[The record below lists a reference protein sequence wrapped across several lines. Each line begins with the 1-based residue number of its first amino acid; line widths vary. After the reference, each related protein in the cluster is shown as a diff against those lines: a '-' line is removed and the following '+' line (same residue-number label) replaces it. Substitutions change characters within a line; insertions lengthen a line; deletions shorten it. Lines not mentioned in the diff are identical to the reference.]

1 MLKGLITAMKNQKSE
16 VRNQKLE
23 VRKGIVLKSVLCL
36 LFSVLWFLSS
46 CGGKKEVKKEEI
58 FDPEKHL
65 SKADKLIGEKEYEEA
80 RKLLLE
86 VKNRDTAKKHAPPA
100 QLKLADSYIR
110 EEDIEIGIEEYK
122 KFLDLYPDNQYASYA
137 QYQIAMAYYSQIESP
152 DRGSGA
158 AQKALQ
164 EFMRLKELY
173 PRNPYREVIGLRI
186 EKAKNVIADGEFM
199 VGEFYYKKES
209 YNAAIE
215 RLEEL
220 LKRFPDYKKADNA
233 LLILGRSYK
242 AVKMNDKAK
251 EAFNKLLEKYPAS
264 KLAPAAKKEAEKLKN

>member
-1 MLKGLITAMKNQKSE
+1 MKKWQKAKGKRQK
-16 VRNQKLE
+16 VKHRGYRAIFLFFA
-23 VRKGIVLKSVLCL
+23 LCSL
-36 LFSVLWFLSS
+36 LFVLSS
-46 CGGKKEVKKEEI
+46 CGGKNEVKKEEA

-65 SKADKLIGEKEYEEA
+65 AKADNLINDKEYEAA

-86 VKNRDTAKKHAPPA
+86 VKNRDTAKKYAPHA

-110 EEDIEIGIEEYK
+110 EDDIEIGIEEYRR
-122 KFLDLYPDNQYASYA
+122 FLDLYPDNQYASYA
-137 QYQIAMAYYSQIESP
+137 QYQIAMAYFSQIESP
-152 DRGSGA
+152 ERGSGA

-186 EKAKNVIADGEFM
+186 EKAKNVIADGEFI

-215 RLEEL
+215 RLEGL

-233 LLILGRSYK
+233 LLLIGRSYK
-242 AVKMNDKAK
+242 AIKMNDKAK
-251 EAFNKLLEKYPAS
+251 EAFKNLLEKYPAS
-264 KLAPAAKKEAEKLKN
+264 KLVPAAKKEIEKLKG

>member
-1 MLKGLITAMKNQKSE
+1 MKKWQMANGKWQKVKHRGYKAIFLFSA
-16 VRNQKLE
+16 
-23 VRKGIVLKSVLCL
+23 LCSL
-36 LFSVLWFLSS
+36 LFVLSS
-46 CGGKKEVKKEEI
+46 CGGKGEVKKEEA

-65 SKADKLIGEKEYEEA
+65 AKADRLIGDKEYEEG

-86 VKNRDTAKKHAPPA
+86 VKNRDTAKKHAPHA
-100 QLKLADSYIR
+100 QLKLADSYVR
-110 EEDIEIGIEEYK
+110 EGDIEIGIEEYK

-137 QYQIAMAYYSQIESP
+137 QYQIAMAHYSQIESP

-158 AQKALQ
+158 AQKSLQ

-186 EKAKNVIADGEFM
+186 EKAKNVIADGEFI

-215 RLEEL
+215 RLEAL

-233 LLILGRSYK
+233 LLLLGRSYK
-242 AVKMNDKAK
+242 AMKMNDKAK
-251 EAFNKLLEKYPAS
+251 EAFKNLLEKYPAS
-264 KLAPAAKKEAEKLKN
+264 KLAPAAKKEAEKLKD

>member
-1 MLKGLITAMKNQKSE
+1 MLKGLITAMKI
-16 VRNQKLE
+16 RNTEAGRRISFK
-23 VRKGIVLKSVLCL
+23 VVLCL
-36 LFSVLWFLSS
+36 LFSVLFIFNS
-46 CGGKKEVKKEEI
+46 CGGKQEVKKEEA

-86 VKNRDTAKKHAPPA
+86 VKNRDTAKKHAPHA
-100 QLKLADSYIR
+100 QLKLADSYVR
-110 EEDIEIGIEEYK
+110 EGDIEIGIEEYRR
-122 KFLDLYPDNQYASYA
+122 FLDLYPDNQYASYA

-158 AQKALQ
+158 AQKALH
-164 EFMRLKELY
+164 EFIRLKELY
-173 PRNPYREVIGLRI
+173 PRNPYREVMALRM
-186 EKAKNVIADGEFM
+186 EKAKDVIADGEFM

-215 RLEEL
+215 RLEAL

-233 LLILGRSYK
+233 LLLLGRSYK
-242 AVKMNDKAK
+242 AIKMNDKAK
-251 EAFNKLLEKYPAS
+251 ESFNKLLEKYPAS
-264 KLAPAAKKEAEKLKN
+264 KLAPAAKKELRELGVKS